1 MSLRERVDG
10 DLVPVNDP
18 NALFQLWDQQTSHL
32 KCLSNPAA
40 FNRMCD
46 LHNINSHV
54 SLHFISSIPDQED
67 YQHLRAT
74 QNRNFSALRV
84 KQGIEFARNNQ
95 VEQAMKCYQS
105 ALEVDN
111 SNHDAYVARG
121 AAYANMRRFEA
132 AVGEF
137 RKALA
142 ISPTD
147 KNAKKFLETVVE
159 QMKIEK
165 DAGGK
170 DGDWKEKLI
179 AKSVRR
185 KQERDSTH
193 ETSDKKQEKMKKRKS
208 NP

>member
-1 MSLRERVDG
+1 
-10 DLVPVNDP
+10 
-18 NALFQLWDQQTSHL
+18 
-32 KCLSNPAA
+32 
-40 FNRMCD
+40 
-46 LHNINSHV
+46 
-54 SLHFISSIPDQED
+54 
-67 YQHLRAT
+67 
-74 QNRNFSALRV
+74 
-84 KQGIEFARNNQ
+84 
-95 VEQAMKCYQS
+95 MKCYQS